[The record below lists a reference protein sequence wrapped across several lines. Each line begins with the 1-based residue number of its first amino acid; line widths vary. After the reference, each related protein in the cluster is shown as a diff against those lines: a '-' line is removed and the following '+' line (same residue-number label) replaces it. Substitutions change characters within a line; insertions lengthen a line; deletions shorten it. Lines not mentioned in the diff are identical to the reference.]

1 MPEFQQA
8 ILLNKT
14 TRMMENTNTQF
25 KLLIVD
31 DEELTRNMTAFQLSD
46 LGYEIIEVSD
56 GPGALALIREK
67 NFDLILLDISMP
79 VMNGLE
85 VLEKIRLNNS
95 ALNLPIIMVT
105 AEDQADSIVSALD
118 KGANDYLVKP
128 LNIQVAHA
136 RIKTQLSHSGLVQ
149 LKDEFLRFASH
160 DLKKPLMVTEDIVS
174 ELKSN
179 LGKELP
185 DKEDALLLLD
195 MLAKTNGVMQGLIR
209 GFLDGN
215 SLITANGNN
224 EDQAI
229 NINSLVLEIINT
241 NSNYAHKKNIKLHS
255 EFDDE
260 IPIVQSD
267 PFCISRII
275 ENLLGNAIKFSPHDT
290 ITTVY
295 TKKKNGAIFVEVSD
309 TGPGLTNEDM
319 KLLFQDNVQL
329 SNKPTGNEESSN
341 IGLPLCKKLVQ
352 QINGK
357 IGAHNNNDKGST
369 FWISVPVL

>member
-1 MPEFQQA
+1 
-8 ILLNKT
+8 
-14 TRMMENTNTQF
+14 MENTNTQF

-352 QINGK
+352 QINGE